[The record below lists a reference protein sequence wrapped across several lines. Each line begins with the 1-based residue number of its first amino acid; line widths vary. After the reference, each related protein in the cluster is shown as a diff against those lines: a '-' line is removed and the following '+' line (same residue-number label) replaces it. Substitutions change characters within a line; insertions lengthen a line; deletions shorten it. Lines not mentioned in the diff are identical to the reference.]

1 METDGCALKGWLC
14 RRAPYPDAQPSTLP
28 NTIRNKAHLLDEV
41 ANLLHP
47 RLAVAVVQRRLL
59 AQAKAN
65 EIHCIHMVASV
76 GQGVKLVPPGV
87 RDKSGGKRCLFTKLS
102 VTRCAVASWH
112 SCSKQGA

>member
-14 RRAPYPDAQPSTLP
+14 RHAPCPDAQPSTSPSTVP
-28 NTIRNKAHLLDEV
+28 NQTHLLDEV
-41 ANLLHP
+41 ADLLHP

-65 EIHCIHMVASV
+65 EIHCIHMVASL

-87 RDKSGGKRCLFTKLS
+87 RDKAGRKQ
-102 VTRCAVASWH
+102 AVLVYEAFSH
-112 SCSKQGA
+112 NM